1 MSSEN
6 RIVTIFG
13 GSGFV
18 GRYVAR
24 RFARA
29 GWRVRVACRR
39 PNEAIFVRP
48 YGVVGQVEPVLANA
62 RFEESARQVIDG
74 ADAVVNCIGILV
86 ERGPQRFE
94 AVHGEAAARIA
105 RIAAEQGIRTLV
117 HVSALGANA
126 ESISAYARSKAL
138 GEQGVLE
145 AFPTAF
151 IMRPSIIFGAE
162 DQFFNR
168 FARMARLSPA
178 IPLVGAG
185 TRFQPVYVD
194 DIASAV
200 VSAVLDAAGPEN
212 FPGGIYELGGPETET
227 FRELIERM
235 LAVIRRR
242 RLVINVPFFA
252 AGINARCLDILQLLS
267 GGLFVNHVL
276 TEDQVRQL
284 KVDNVVGPDA
294 RTLSNLHVKP
304 TAMDA
309 VLETYLYCYRP
320 YGQYTSLTE
329 SAKNLDSTP

>member
-1 MSSEN
+1 MSSGN

-39 PNEAIFVRP
+39 PNEAHFVRP

-62 RFEESARQVIDG
+62 RFDDSTRQVIEG

-86 ERGPQRFE
+86 ERSAQRFE
-94 AVHGEAAARIA
+94 AVHTEAATRIA
-105 RIAAEQGIRTLV
+105 RLSAEQGVETLV
-117 HVSALGANA
+117 HVSAIGANP
-126 ESISAYARSKAL
+126 ESISTYARSKAL
-138 GEQGVLE
+138 GERGVLE

-168 FARMARLSPA
+168 FAGMARLSPV

-194 DIASAV
+194 DVASAI
-200 VSAVLDAAGPEN
+200 VSAVLDAIGPGG
-212 FPGGIYELGGPETET
+212 FSGGIYELGGPETVT

-235 LAVIRRR
+235 LVEIRRR
-242 RLVINVPFFA
+242 RLLINVPFFA
-252 AGINARCLDILQLLS
+252 AGINAKWLDILQLVS
-267 GGLFVNHVL
+267 GGLFVNHLL

-284 KVDNVVGPDA
+284 RIDSVVGPEA
-294 RTLSNLHVKP
+294 RTFSDLGISP

-320 YGQYTSLTE
+320 HGQYTSLTE
-329 SAKNLDSTP
+329 SAKNLDSPP